1 MTFGN
6 TTSFKEGEL
15 RMIPFAVTDEQRAF
29 QETARKFAE
38 KEIAPIA
45 DEMDEKEKFPREV
58 YDKMGEVGFSG
69 MIIPPEY
76 GGAGLDYV
84 TFALV
89 LEELCKP
96 SAGIAGCLIPHT
108 GQQRA
113 ILMLGTEEQKREFI
127 TPLASGKKLG
137 AFSLTEPD
145 AGSDA
150 ASLRTTAIAGGD
162 HYLTNGTK
170 CFVTNGGE
178 AEQYLLIA
186 KTAPEKG
193 AAGVSAFIVDL
204 GTPGFTIGKKE
215 RKMGFRANATTQ
227 LIFEDCNIPKER
239 LLGNEGDGFKA
250 AMTLLDYAKLT
261 AGVGANALA
270 QSSLD
275 TALEY
280 SKTRVQFGK
289 PICEFQAIQFI
300 LADMEIQIGASR
312 ALVLG
317 LANRMDLKIS
327 DPKDSALVKVF
338 ATDMAMK
345 VTTDAVQ
352 VLGGYG
358 YMKDYPV
365 ERNMRDAK
373 IGQIYDGTN
382 QIQRMVISRY
392 MLS

>member
-1 MTFGN
+1 
-6 TTSFKEGEL
+6 
-15 RMIPFAVTDEQRAF
+15 MIPFAITDEQRAF

-38 KEIAPIA
+38 REIAPIA

-89 LEELCKP
+89 LEELFKP

-108 GQQRA
+108 GQERA
-113 ILMLGTEEQKREFI
+113 ILMMGTEEQKREFI
-127 TPLASGKKLG
+127 TPLATGKKLG

-150 ASLRTTAIAGGD
+150 ASLRTSAMESGD
-162 HYLTNGTK
+162 YYLTNGTK

-186 KTAPEKG
+186 KTDPERG
-193 AAGVSAFIVDL
+193 AAGTSAFIVDL
-204 GTPGFTIGKKE
+204 GTPGFSIGKKE
-215 RKMGFRANATTQ
+215 RKMGFRANSTTD
-227 LIFEDCNIPKER
+227 LIFEDCRIPKDR
-239 LLGNEGDGFKA
+239 LLGREGEGFKV
-250 AMTLLDYAKLT
+250 AMTFLDYAKLT

-275 TALEY
+275 TALAY
-280 SKTRVQFGK
+280 SKVRVQFGK
-289 PICEFQAIQFI
+289 PICEFQAIQFM
-300 LADMEIQIGASR
+300 LADMEIQIGASK

-317 LANRMDLKIS
+317 LANRMDLNIS
-327 DPKDSALVKVF
+327 NPKESALVKVF
-338 ATDMAMK
+338 STDMAMK

-358 YMKDYPV
+358 YMKDYSV

-382 QIQRMVISRY
+382 QIQRMVISRR
-392 MLS
+392 MLSQR